1 MLVCRM
7 ILSQSNIIT
16 STIFFFTLL
25 LYCVFKVRR
34 NCDSLNAY
42 YSSKPPETIKIAR
55 NSMTDRAD
63 IHMIPERRMCIVD
76 L

>member
-1 MLVCRM
+1 M
-7 ILSQSNIIT
+7 
-16 STIFFFTLL
+16 LL